1 MIETGSFP
9 RRQARTRRFTLGE
22 PRDIRVSDGGAR
34 VGFLRSSGPIDPV
47 NSLWVLDVASGV
59 ERLVADPRL
68 LGAGRD
74 AEDLPEAERARRERG
89 AGDRLRHR
97 LL

>member
-9 RRQARTRRFTLGE
+9 RRQALTRRFTLGE

-34 VGFLRSSGPIDPV
+34 VAFLRSPGPIDPV
-47 NSLWVLDVASGV
+47 NSLVGARRGLPVWSDWWPI
-59 ERLVADPRL
+59 PRL

-74 AEDLPEAERARRERG
+74 G
-89 AGDRLRHR
+89 
-97 LL
+97 